1 MESGCADNEESNAV
15 TRSAQYVGNSTLTVV
30 DREPVPPGPEQ
41 VQIEVAY
48 TGICGTDLHILHGAM
63 DHRVTRPAVIGHE
76 MSGRIA
82 AVGGGVTDWAIGD
95 PVTVMPLAWCG
106 SCPACRAGHRHICH
120 QLNFVGIDSTGSMQ
134 GS

>member
-1 MESGCADNEESNAV
+1 MERGCADNEESIAV

-30 DREPVPPGPEQ
+30 DREWEPTAPEQ
-41 VQIEVAY
+41 VRIDVAY

-82 AVGGGVTDWAIGD
+82 AVGTGVTDWAVGD

-106 SCPACRAGHRHICH
+106 SCPACRAGHHHICH
-120 QLNFVGIDSTGSMQ
+120 HLNFVG
-134 GS
+134 